1 MPSAPVLTGALSYP
15 VPNILD
21 GLRSLAANRMQ
32 RRAAKDKMAKKFGT
46 RNTGNVQEHPTQVPS
61 AAIST
66 ALPHTTGEPVALP
79 EGFIGKIE
87 VAQRLNKTL
96 RTVDNWMQRGILPY
110 YKLGRS
116 VVFKWSDVEA
126 HLARTCR
133 VCRGSQ
139 P

>member
-1 MPSAPVLTGALSYP
+1 MPLAPVLTGALSFP
-15 VPNILD
+15 VANILD
-21 GLRSLAANRMQ
+21 GLRSLAANRME
-32 RRAAKDKMAKKFGT
+32 RWADKDKMAKKFGT
-46 RNTGNVQEHPTQVPS
+46 RNTENVQEHPTQGPS
-61 AAIST
+61 AAVST
-66 ALPHTTGEPVALP
+66 APPHTTGEPGATP

-110 YKLGRS
+110 YKIGRS

-126 HLARTCR
+126 HLAQTCR
-133 VCRGSQ
+133 VCRGSR